1 MLRALIP
8 CRHFVKANRRT
19 LAAMAIV
26 LCQSVPAMLPVQS
39 VSPSQQFI
47 IYGGD
52 RLLRGAVS
60 QLAEQT
66 KSNLLLLLH
75 RPDNWKTPIVINL
88 QTPQA
93 NLPEIPPT
101 EMRFSQTGFGVKL
114 QLDVTVGTSVDASL
128 VERQLLRAIL
138 LEMIYRREPNAP
150 AGSVYVQPPD
160 WLLDGLLALASDRD
174 SDTLL
179 DALSISKKTISL
191 KEFLQPRPI
200 AEADSAA
207 RSLFRAY
214 SFAFVKLLID
224 LPDGRS
230 QLARYID
237 NLSVA
242 SNETLTNLQTHF
254 PALRIDPDARWKS
267 KLAEINATRQYRML
281 GFTETQQRLDTV
293 LKIEIAG
300 SPRKIV
306 DLGELSQKR
315 KLTPSERAALA
326 QLTRELMLLTAR
338 AHPVLRPIV
347 REYQEIVSLLAA
359 QKRRHL
365 IQRLAEVKALRE
377 RLVSRMNNIDDYMNW
392 FEATQLTNNSG
403 SFSDYLKAAGSE
415 ETKPRRR
422 DPLSVYL
429 NSLEDQ
435 F

>member
-8 CRHFVKANRRT
+8 CRDFVKASQRM
-19 LAAMAIV
+19 LAAMAIL

-39 VSPSQQFI
+39 VSPSQQFV

-52 RLLRGAVS
+52 SLLRGAVS
-60 QLAEQT
+60 RLAEQT
-66 KSNLLLLLH
+66 KSKLLLLLH
-75 RPDNWKTPIVINL
+75 RSDNWKTPIVINL

-93 NLPEIPPT
+93 NLPEIPPI

-138 LEMIYRREPNAP
+138 LEMIYRREPNVP
-150 AGSVYVQPPD
+150 AGSVYVQTPD

-174 SDTLL
+174 PDTLL
-179 DALSISKKTISL
+179 DALSISKKNISL

-200 AEADSAA
+200 AEADSPA
-207 RSLFRAY
+207 RLLFRAY

-230 QLARYID
+230 QLANYID

-242 SNETLTNLQTHF
+242 SNEPLSNLQAHF
-254 PALRIDPDARWKS
+254 PALRSDPDARWKS
-267 KLAEINATRQYRML
+267 KLAEIRATRQYRIL
-281 GFTETQQRLDTV
+281 GFAETQQRLDAV
-293 LKIEIAG
+293 LKIDIGG

-306 DLGELSQKR
+306 DLRELSRRR
-315 KLTPSERAALA
+315 KLTASERAALA
-326 QLTRELMLLTAR
+326 QLTRELLLLTAR

-359 QKRRHL
+359 QKRPHL

-403 SFSDYLKAAGSE
+403 SFSDYLKAADSE